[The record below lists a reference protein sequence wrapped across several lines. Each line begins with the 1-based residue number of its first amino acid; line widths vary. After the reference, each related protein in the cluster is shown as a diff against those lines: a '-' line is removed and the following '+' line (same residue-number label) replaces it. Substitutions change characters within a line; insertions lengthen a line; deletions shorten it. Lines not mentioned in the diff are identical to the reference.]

1 MKKILYASILPFLMS
16 FLCCAGEHNITSMQN
31 EEFAAAISDTSSVML
46 IDVRTAEEFAEGHI
60 PGATNI
66 DVKASDFKD
75 RINSLDKG
83 KTAAVYCRS
92 GVRSMTA
99 AKILAGAGFKVYN
112 LQNGILGWDGPTEK

>member
-1 MKKILYASILPFLMS
+1 MS
-16 FLCCAGEHNITSMQN
+16 FLCCAGEHNITLMQN

-66 DVKASDFKD
+66 DVKANDFKD